1 MIGDD
6 FEAGAQLAGVEGNG
20 RFLAQSSFALARPRR
35 IRIAHDFANVF
46 VEQQCL
52 DGPKEWKDQF
62 EAHSGNLTAMEA
74 QRIAGLPS
82 VKRKGLCSR
91 FLLGRF
97 IVILIFRGGLFG
109 AVQLQDRSD
118 PNFPD
123 ALLFVRLLALVL
135 PAAQFAFHLDMCALG
150 ERLGKLRELAEDD
163 ATVPFG
169 VRDVLAILLVG
180 GLGCQRKS
188 GDAEIRVVGASFWVA
203 AEEADEGYF
212 VLVHDCLRLLN
223 LPILAGAPLSEWAML
238 PSAEALHLRRV
249 RRNLFGGLS
258 EQDLEGNRNPQGG
271 AAEAEERAAAGRMK
285 RPEAVPEQRRDT

>member
-20 RFLAQSSFALARPRR
+20 RFLAQSSIALARPRR

-46 VEQQCL
+46 VEQQRL

-74 QRIAGLPS
+74 QRVAGPPR
-82 VKRKGLCSR
+82 VKSKGLCSR
-91 FLLGRF
+91 FLLRQF

-109 AVQLQDRSD
+109 AVKLQDRRD

-135 PAAQFAFHLDMCALG
+135 AAAQFAFHLDMCALG
-150 ERLGKLRELAEDD
+150 ERLGELRELAEDY

-169 VRDVLAILLVG
+169 VRDVLVILLIG
-180 GLGCQRKS
+180 GLGCRRE
-188 GDAEIRVVGASFWVA
+188 GREAAVVDGANFWVA
-203 AEEADEGYF
+203 AEKADERYF
-212 VLVHDCLRLLN
+212 V
-223 LPILAGAPLSEWAML
+223 
-238 PSAEALHLRRV
+238 
-249 RRNLFGGLS
+249 
-258 EQDLEGNRNPQGG
+258 
-271 AAEAEERAAAGRMK
+271 
-285 RPEAVPEQRRDT
+285 